1 MVSAMPSPMAMTM
14 AAAVADR
21 KIEAARAVAIHIM
34 RPSVSIRRRWGRRS
48 VISRRNR
55 RGAWRGTR
63 RAVINGPIHIIVVA
77 VMTCNR

>member
-1 MVSAMPSPMAMTM
+1 MVSAIPSPMTMPM

-21 KIEAARAVAIHIM
+21 KIEAARAVVIHIM
-34 RPSVSIRRRWGRRS
+34 RPSVSIRRWGGRRS
-48 VISRRNR
+48 VISRRR